1 MDTPTFAQ
9 IPPQGGS
16 QQQQRMM
23 QQQQQSAPPMQ
34 QQQQPPHSGTSLPS
48 SGNNNYSSKQI
59 SSAAWN
65 LARKAHMDN
74 KMLVTKTAD
83 METEDGRISNREAAE
98 KIKDAWMYKQIR
110 ARQDEFTHYRQV
122 RRCSVLSIYNYCSY
136 CCFWMRKVFFLFE
149 LSDDPLFSPSE
160 HDLPILITH

>member
-1 MDTPTFAQ
+1 MDGTPTFAQ
-9 IPPQGGS
+9 IPPNRGG
-16 QQQQRMM
+16 
-23 QQQQQSAPPMQ
+23 QQQQQYQ
-34 QQQQPPHSGTSLPS
+34 QQHQQPQGYHQGQQQSPHPMQQPPHSALPPS
-48 SGNNNYSSKQI
+48 SNNNTNQYSSKQI

-122 RRCSVLSIYNYCSY
+122 RRLTPVQCPFYDCYARS
-136 CCFWMRKVFFLFE
+136 FFLIYY
-149 LSDDPLFSPSE
+149 LRQLFCLL
-160 HDLPILITH
+160 HFC